1 MTTASGPAPSLPPV
15 SARSDR
21 LLIAL
26 GIVSVVLAIGLI
38 VVDALHLLPNGIGVI
53 LVVAAISVGI
63 RVLFRLRAKRSSALS
78 NPAVMSI
85 VTTVLLGVSLVSAG
99 IDLGVALQGHDVGRF
114 VMDVIQHAWTLL
126 LIMVV
131 AIPARTMGW
140 RSILG
145 MLLTGI
151 LGVSS
156 LALLVGTPVVTALG
170 SYNEFASSVYVPVTE
185 ELLKALPVA
194 IIALIAVRNAASRPS
209 AVDFGIL
216 GYLCGMGFSLIEDAT
231 FGRVV
236 GGWDQAEPLSHIYP
250 SMFTTAGFVSQGEV
264 VAGHAVWSAFIGL
277 GLGFGILYRRRFR
290 FAWVAIPATVLLSIV
305 EHCLGNV
312 DLPPVVLQVL
322 IAKGNLVAI
331 LFPLALIA
339 LAVFERRPLTHVA
352 DLRFGLLMLRP
363 GLVVQRA
370 HLAAL
375 QRPRRTGSPGAPAAG
390 GAESAATT
398 GVRA

>member
-1 MTTASGPAPSLPPV
+1 VTTAPSPAHVPPPAP
-15 SARSDR
+15 ARSDR
-21 LLIAL
+21 LLITL
-26 GIVSVVLAIGLI
+26 GIVSVALAIGLI
-38 VVDALHLLPNGIGVI
+38 VVDGMHLLPNGIGVI
-53 LVVAAISVGI
+53 LVVAAVSIGI

-78 NPAVMSI
+78 NPAVMAV
-85 VTTVLLGVSLVSAG
+85 VTYVMLGISLVSAC
-99 IDLGVALQGHDVGRF
+99 IDLGVALQRHDVGHF
-114 VMDVIQHAWTLL
+114 VLDVVQHSWTLL
-126 LIMVV
+126 LIMIV

-170 SYNEFASSVYVPVTE
+170 GYNEFAAAVYAPITE

-194 IIALIAVRNAASRPS
+194 IIALIAARNTTSRPS

-216 GYLCGMGFSLIEDAT
+216 GYLSGMGFALIEDAT
-231 FGRVV
+231 YGRVV
-236 GGWDQAEPLSHIYP
+236 GGWDQAEPLSHLYP

-290 FAWVAIPATVLLSIV
+290 FAWIAIPATVLLAIV

-322 IAKGNLVAI
+322 VAKGTLVAI
-331 LFPLALIA
+331 LFPIALIG
-339 LAVFERRPLTHVA
+339 LAVFERRPLKRFT
-352 DLRFGLLMLRP
+352 DLRFGLLMMKP
-363 GLVVQRA
+363 GLVAQRA
-370 HLAAL
+370 HLADL
-375 QRPRRTGSPGAPAAG
+375 QRSRRVAAPAVPVAAVAASTEV
-390 GAESAATT
+390 GA
-398 GVRA
+398 